1 MLALVLAATI
11 ATTPEVER
19 IQRHF
24 DGAIAQL
31 TSREVSDLSAT
42 QRANRSALIRELAR
56 YRDRGLFPRNYDF
69 PGEAVPYFVDRVTG
83 VRCAVAHLLE
93 FTGRADIVAR
103 VAALD
108 NNIWVPDL
116 GQDGP
121 FLAWLDEQGL
131 TLAEAARIQVPYV
144 EAPPPS
150 PLVQAGLH
158 RPSSQAFALGAT
170 VGTAVLA
177 RYAAEGGPQRLIGLV
192 GLTAGAVSIAASM
205 GAAQNED
212 MGALAISNLVAG
224 GVGMYLGWRAFG
236 RGVVAH
242 RAARRAQVTPMI
254 PLSSQSGA
262 GLSVSIAF

>member
-1 MLALVLAATI
+1 VNS
-11 ATTPEVER
+11 P
-19 IQRHF
+19 
-24 DGAIAQL
+24 AI
-31 TSREVSDLSAT
+31 
-42 QRANRSALIRELAR
+42 
-56 YRDRGLFPRNYDF
+56 
-69 PGEAVPYFVDRVTG
+69 DRVTG
-83 VRCAVAHLLE
+83 VRCAVAHLLA
-93 FTGRADIVAR
+93 FTGRADIVTR

-144 EAPPPS
+144 EEPPPT

-170 VGTAVLA
+170 VGSAVLV
-177 RYAAEGGPQRLIGLV
+177 RLAADGGHQRLIGLV
-192 GLTAGAVSIAASM
+192 GLTAGAFSIAASM
-205 GAAQNED
+205 GAAQNAD
-212 MGALAISNLVAG
+212 TGPLAISNLVAG
-224 GVGMYLGWRAFG
+224 GVGIYLGGRAFS

-242 RAARRAQVTPMI
+242 RAARRAQVTPMT
-254 PLSSQSGA
+254 PLSAQSGA